1 MWPGSICRRPRRRTR
16 GSRKLSPAIPPID
29 WREMLH
35 ELPIAQKLADL
46 DFDSAKTDFVADEV
60 AKLSITA
67 PRPVSAADVRSL
79 LAAAY

>member
-1 MWPGSICRRPRRRTR
+1 
-16 GSRKLSPAIPPID
+16 
-29 WREMLH
+29 MLH
-35 ELPIAQKLADL
+35 GSPIAQRLADVGL
-46 DFDSAKTDFVADEV
+46 DSAKTDFVADEV